1 MSSVNETLKK
11 AQSLQKELVQIR
23 RHLHTQPELGF
34 HEHETA
40 RFVGDK
46 LAGLGLKTKSG
57 IGKTGVSADLGK
69 KAGPTIA
76 IRADMDGLPIE
87 EATRHA
93 FQSKNSGVMHAC
105 GHDAHMSCA
114 IGAATLLSGQL
125 DELQK
130 QHGGNIRVIMQPS
143 EEFADDE
150 GYSGAYRMIE
160 DDVLNGVSAIIGLHM
175 DATLPTG
182 KVGIAPGPVMAS
194 AQHFM
199 VKIEGVG
206 GHGAFPENT
215 IDPVVI
221 GSQIVQAVQQIISR
235 RISALEP
242 AIVSIGSFHSS
253 STRGNVISDS
263 VTLRG
268 TLRSFN
274 DQVHKKLQD
283 ELERACSIAEVMGG
297 KHEITY
303 VNAYPPTVNDVEV
316 TKIVREAAVDTIGE
330 ENIVHITPK
339 CWSEDFSMYQ
349 KLVPGCFFFLG
360 AEMANDRRTHHTANF
375 DIDESSLYIGSAVLA
390 EAAKRLIPV
399 LARRV

>member
-1 MSSVNETLKK
+1 MSSDNQTLRK
-11 AQSLQKELVQIR
+11 ALSLQKELVQIR

-40 RFVGDK
+40 RFVAGK
-46 LAGLGLKTKSG
+46 LDGLGLKTKSG
-57 IGKTGVSADLGK
+57 IGKTGVAADLGK
-69 KAGPTIA
+69 QEGPTIA

-87 EATRHA
+87 EATHHA
-93 FQSKNSGVMHAC
+93 HLSKNPGVMHAC

-114 IGAATLLSGQL
+114 IGAATLLAG
-125 DELQK
+125 EFEENQK
-130 QHGGNIRVIMQPS
+130 QFGARIRMIMQPS

-160 DDVLNGVSAIIGLHM
+160 DDVLKGVSAIIGLHM
-175 DATLPTG
+175 DATLPAG
-182 KVGIAPGPVMAS
+182 KIGIAPGPVMAS
-194 AQHFM
+194 AQHFT
-199 VKIEGVG
+199 VQIEGVG

-242 AIVSIGSFHSS
+242 AIISIGSFHSS

-297 KHEITY
+297 KHSISY

-316 TKIVREAAVDTIGE
+316 TKIVTEAAIDIIGQD
-330 ENIVHITPK
+330 NIIEITPK

-360 AEMANDRRTHHTANF
+360 AEIANDRRTHHTANF

-399 LARRV
+399 MARRA